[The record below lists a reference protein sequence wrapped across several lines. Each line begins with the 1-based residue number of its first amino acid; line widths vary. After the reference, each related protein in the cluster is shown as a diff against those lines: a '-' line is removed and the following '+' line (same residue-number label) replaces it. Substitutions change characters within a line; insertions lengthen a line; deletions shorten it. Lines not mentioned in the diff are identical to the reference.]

1 MLKIGKKLNAI
12 IAIEII
18 MTMTLYYFIY
28 VGMTAVSYA
37 IDVVKTNNTNIE
49 FSAYFQNENGEKVE
63 NKEVNIDKEE
73 YLYVDVS
80 VKNEGYFNGEI
91 KLVDNNFN
99 IKTDKLSEGI
109 AEIKDNV
116 VTLNQI
122 NAGSTVTIKLA
133 IEAKKEDSIKSAIL
147 NGKTKVELEGKY
159 INSKNV
165 EKDKY
170 IEIKGEDEVEL
181 KWKSEEATNV
191 ELGGRLLT
199 NSIYEVNGEN
209 KRLVQM
215 LVNSKITNN
224 NYPIKN
230 TEITLNVPEAVE
242 EVTVKARS
250 TEATNKNVEFGEG
263 NYEYNRDE
271 KKLTIKVGNED
282 PENISWDKEG
292 QDTFVVTYILNP
304 KNNIANEDIN
314 IEDKINLYD
323 DKEITGSQNVHIE
336 EEIDGVISGA
346 IESSENEIYKGK
358 IYTGEERDYTETNKV
373 NIDYIEVGDKV
384 EIEQKE
390 ATYVGEQERQAN
402 IIYKETKIRK
412 DEFQKIFGEEGYITI
427 KDVNGTVLADINKDT
442 EANEEGKI
450 VITYSTVEK
459 EIKMEASKPVTEG
472 TLNIENTKAIL
483 NSGYGRE
490 EIQRINGIK
499 EKMTV
504 NSKVAEKVIT
514 LKETETAGNIMTDVS
529 KISTVAD
536 KQTITIGATLDSK
549 GESKNLYKN
558 PTITIKL
565 PKEMTLQTAQ
575 YAALYK
581 NGLTVEST
589 NTSKNENGET
599 EVTIK
604 LKGEQ
609 TSYDISGGTKVL
621 LKLDVTTNKLTPSK
635 ASQIAMT
642 YTNENTSEEK
652 TAIANINF
660 ESQYGIMIYNQMV
673 HYNNNGETLVTV
685 DKTTAKGELST
696 NVEQKD
702 LTLST
707 ALVNNYGEDVTDVT
721 LIGKIPADTSR
732 EGYVAKLST
741 LQTNNEK
748 LKIYYTNKQDA
759 QANDESWGDYREDAT
774 SYKIV
779 IDKMDKEEVIKF
791 NVPVTIPE
799 NLKYN
804 KTGDFVSVVSCN
816 YEGNMETNSSN
827 IVLSTTSGIEN
838 GSVVEKPETTVTKS
852 GLTVAVTTISGNQ
865 NLANNDSVY
874 EGQTIKYKV
883 TITNNTGKDYT
894 NVGIKAT
901 QKNGYVW
908 DWVASEVYNYFTG
921 QSSIEHYY
929 EVSTTNEINLGTIE
943 TLKDGESYSYV
954 YESNAYDLD
963 NENIDG
969 TQTYGTISMI
979 SEDKTINETINTVK
993 STIKESEIALQLVP
1007 ENSKENQWLCG
1018 APATVGLRLLN
1029 KTDETLNNV
1038 EVKVV
1043 FSNALNLED
1052 AELKNIFYINDEEN
1066 VEIKN
1071 ATTNSEGETI
1081 VTLSVKSIE
1090 KGIAIEI
1097 PVSAPIKEFAERE
1110 KTIKIMASATTEE
1123 ENLYYSN
1130 QIDRE
1135 AYNLKNNIEVKH
1147 NVFDEN
1153 NEEINENTTIDN
1165 GKNVKIVG
1173 TVTNKEDHTIKTTLT
1188 YVFGSALSINK
1199 ITLIGE
1205 DGTEDL
1211 TDQVQNEI
1219 LVTDTKEIPQQGI
1232 LKLVIDATI
1241 DTSKASDNKVTG
1253 ELTVFDVDQNTNER
1267 TEISF
1272 LANKTEGTPDA
1283 GSDNKDIDVVP
1294 NPDPDP
1300 NPNPD
1305 PDKNID
1311 SDNNQ
1316 NPDPDPDPDK
1326 DSNVNPDPDPEP
1338 SPDQSVDP
1346 DPDLNPDTDGN
1357 TTQNPNPT
1365 PDVDKDQ
1372 NLTPDINPLPTPGNT
1387 TTGDTTNSN
1396 TTTPGSNSNTTNGN
1410 GNNGNNGNGQSSGND
1425 TNITKYTVKGIV
1437 WVDKNK
1443 DGKRSNDEEK
1453 LSNITVYAMSATSGS
1468 IVSKTSTNEKGEYNL
1483 SLEEGKYII
1492 IFFYDNTMYN
1502 VTTYQ
1507 VSGANENENSDAI
1520 SRTMDVDNRE
1530 VTVGATD
1537 EIEVNGDLSNIDIG
1551 LVNKNKFEL
1560 GIKKTVSK
1568 ITISNDS
1575 GTKIKEYSNT
1585 TLAKA
1590 EIKAKDLQGTTVVIE
1605 YKITVTNKG
1614 QIAGYA
1620 KDIVDYKPKDL
1631 KFNSGM
1637 NSSWYQSGD
1646 YIHTTSLSNTR
1657 IEPGETKELT
1667 LILTKTMTESNTGL
1681 TNNKAEI
1688 TSTSNEQDIDNE
1700 SKDKGSADVIIS
1712 VSTGALVGYVG
1723 LTLTIL
1729 VVLCVGAYLI
1739 NRRISRGEKRG
1750 EE

>member
-1 MLKIGKKLNAI
+1 MNITKTNLINKICAI
-12 IAIEII
+12 LAIFALTVADFLPIGQ
-18 MTMTLYYFIY
+18 M
-28 VGMTAVSYA
+28 AVSYA
-37 IDVVKTNNTNIE
+37 IDAVKTNNANIE

-63 NKEVNIDKEE
+63 NKEVNIDNEE

-91 KLVDNNFN
+91 KLADNNFN

-147 NGKTKVELEGKY
+147 NGKTKVEIEGKY

-242 EVTVKARS
+242 EVTVKARC

-282 PENISWDKEG
+282 PENISWNKEG

-304 KNNIANEDIN
+304 KNNIANEDVK

-390 ATYVGEQERQAN
+390 ATYVGDQERQAN

-427 KDVNGTVLADINKDT
+427 KDVNGTVLANINKDT

-660 ESQYGIMIYNQMV
+660 ESQYGIMIYNQIV
-673 HYNNNGETLVTV
+673 NYNNNGDTIVTIDKETSY
-685 DKTTAKGELST
+685 GELST
-696 NVEQKD
+696 KADKRNM
-702 LTLST
+702 TINT
-707 ALVNNYGEDVTDVT
+707 ALVNNYGDKVTNVT
-721 LIGKIPADTSR
+721 LIGKIPADQSE
-732 EGYVAKLST
+732 EGYVAKLNT
-741 LQTNNEK
+741 IQTNNEK
-748 LKIYYTNKQDA
+748 IKVYYTNKQDA
-759 QANDESWGDYREDAT
+759 QADDSSWGDYREDAT
-774 SYKIV
+774 SYKVV
-779 IDKMDKEEVIKF
+779 IDEMDKEEVIKL
-791 NVPVTIPE
+791 NIPVTVPE

-804 KTGDFVSVVSCN
+804 KKGTFSSVVSCN
-816 YEGNMETNSSN
+816 YQGNTESNTSN
-827 IVLSTTSGIEN
+827 IVLATKASMSANSE
-838 GSVVEKPETTVTKS
+838 EK
-852 GLTVAVTTISGNQ
+852 VTTQETEKGLSTKISASVG
-865 NLANNDSVY
+865 NDSLSDNDNIY

-883 TITNNTGKDYT
+883 TLTNNTGKDYT
-894 NVGIKAT
+894 NVTVKAN
-901 QKNGYVW
+901 QKNGYMW
-908 DWVASEVYNYFTG
+908 DSVEQEVYNPLFDSY
-921 QSSIEHYY
+921 SNKHYY
-929 EVSTTNEINLGTIE
+929 QITESNEKNIATIE
-943 TLKDGESYSYV
+943 SLKNGESYTYEYEASIYTLKDEK
-954 YESNAYDLD
+954 
-963 NENIDG
+963 IDG
-969 TQTYGTISMI
+969 TQTYGTITVASD
-979 SEDKTINETINTVK
+979 DKALNETI
-993 STIKESEIALQLVP
+993 STIKNNIKDAKLQVDVFSDDVDELEVYKGVSFGRDVQIK
-1007 ENSKENQWLCG
+1007 NL
-1018 APATVGLRLLN
+1018 
-1029 KTDETLNNV
+1029 TDETLNNV
-1038 EVKVV
+1038 ELRIALAPNLKGGITLNDMEERATCQDDSVD
-1043 FSNALNLED
+1043 SNGITT
-1052 AELKNIFYINDEEN
+1052 KNIQI
-1066 VEIKN
+1066 
-1071 ATTNSEGETI
+1071 
-1081 VTLSVKSIE
+1081 KSIE
-1090 KGIAIEI
+1090 PNET
-1097 PVSAPIKEFAERE
+1097 VSIMVEPFATDDFDVNKDEAWVLAE
-1110 KTIKIMASATTEE
+1110 ATTESQDS
-1123 ENLYYSN
+1123 YVSN
-1130 QIDRE
+1130 KSTRKI
-1135 AYNLKNNIEVKH
+1135 Y
-1147 NVFDEN
+1147 
-1153 NEEINENTTIDN
+1153 DN
-1165 GKNVKIVG
+1165 K
-1173 TVTNKEDHTIKTTLT
+1173 
-1188 YVFGSALSINK
+1188 
-1199 ITLIGE
+1199 
-1205 DGTEDL
+1205 
-1211 TDQVQNEI
+1211 
-1219 LVTDTKEIPQQGI
+1219 KEIGISQQA
-1232 LKLVIDATI
+1232 L
-1241 DTSKASDNKVTG
+1241 
-1253 ELTVFDVDQNTNER
+1253 
-1267 TEISF
+1267 
-1272 LANKTEGTPDA
+1272 
-1283 GSDNKDIDVVP
+1283 
-1294 NPDPDP
+1294 
-1300 NPNPD
+1300 
-1305 PDKNID
+1305 
-1311 SDNNQ
+1311 
-1316 NPDPDPDPDK
+1316 DK
-1326 DSNVNPDPDPEP
+1326 DGN
-1338 SPDQSVDP
+1338 Q
-1346 DPDLNPDTDGN
+1346 LN
-1357 TTQNPNPT
+1357 TTQNKLQDNEEITLLTTVKNNEKEKMMLRLEYYIDDKININDIKIVSASGEEDAISQITEGQRNVMSKDEIQLNPGEEIKISATGTVNATGTDTLVNEIDVTELAEGYIKTDKLSLDVNKIEDQIPTIDEDDDT
-1365 PDVDKDQ
+1365 PKD
-1372 NLTPDINPLPTPGNT
+1372 NELPDDNGN
-1387 TTGDTTNSN
+1387 NSN
-1396 TTTPGSNSNTTNGN
+1396 NNNSN
-1410 GNNGNNGNGQSSGND
+1410 NNGNNNNNNNNNNSNNNTTTQNPE
-1425 TNITKYTVKGIV
+1425 NVYTLKGTA
-1437 WVDKNK
+1437 WKDADK
-1443 DGKRSNDEEK
+1443 DGKRSNSEET
-1453 LSNITVYAMSATSGS
+1453 IGDMVVDAMNAENGQVVAST
-1468 IVSKTSTNEKGEYNL
+1468 KTQADGTYQFNL
-1483 SLEEGKYII
+1483 ENGKYII
-1492 IFFYDNTMYN
+1492 LFHYDNSIYTT
-1502 VTTYQ
+1502 TTYQ
-1507 VSGANENENSDAI
+1507 VKGASDTENSDAI
-1520 SRTMDVDNRE
+1520 ERE
-1530 VTVGATD
+1530 VTINGTASTVGATD
-1537 EIEVNGDLSNIDIG
+1537 TITVDKDTSNIDIG
-1551 LVNKNKFEL
+1551 LITRNTFDLKVDKY
-1560 GIKKTVSK
+1560 VSK
-1568 ITISNDS
+1568 ITVTNNDK
-1575 GTKIKEYSNT
+1575 TTTYDQKENT

-1590 EIKAKDLQGTTVVIE
+1590 EIKSKNLNGSLVVIE
-1605 YKITVTNKG
+1605 YKIKVTNNG
-1614 QIAGYA
+1614 QLAGYA
-1620 KDIVDYKPKDL
+1620 RNIVDYMPSTL
-1631 KFNSGM
+1631 SFNSSL
-1637 NSSWYQSGD
+1637 NSDWYISGNNL
-1646 YIHTTSLSNTR
+1646 YNTSLANTK
-1657 IEPGETKELT
+1657 IEPGESKELT
-1667 LILTKTMTESNTGL
+1667 LVLTKTMTESNTGL
-1681 TNNKAEI
+1681 VNNKAEI
-1688 TSTSNEQDIDNE
+1688 TESSNEQGIKDETN
-1700 SKDKGSADVIIS
+1700 DKGSADVIIS
-1712 VSTGALVGYVG
+1712 VSTGALVNYIATTVITLIVLAG
-1723 LTLTIL
+1723 L
-1729 VVLCVGAYLI
+1729 AYLVNKKYLSKKI
-1739 NRRISRGEKRG
+1739 
-1750 EE
+1750 

>member
-1 MLKIGKKLNAI
+1 MNITKTNLINKICAI
-12 IAIEII
+12 LAIFALTVADFLPIGQ
-18 MTMTLYYFIY
+18 M
-28 VGMTAVSYA
+28 AVSYA
-37 IDVVKTNNTNIE
+37 IDAVKTNNANIE

-91 KLVDNNFN
+91 KLADNNFN

-147 NGKTKVELEGKY
+147 NGKTKVDIEGKY

-181 KWKSEEATNV
+181 KWKSEEAANV

-282 PENISWDKEG
+282 PENISWNKEG
-292 QDTFVVTYILNP
+292 QDTFVVTYILNQ

-323 DKEITGSQNVHIE
+323 DKEITGTQNVHIE

-390 ATYVGEQERQAN
+390 ATYVGDQERQAN

-427 KDVNGTVLADINKDT
+427 KDVNGTVLANINKDT

-660 ESQYGIMIYNQMV
+660 ESQYGIMIYNQIV
-673 HYNNNGETLVTV
+673 NYNNNGDTIVTV
-685 DKTTAKGELST
+685 DKETSYGELST
-696 NVEQKD
+696 KADKRNM
-702 LTLST
+702 TINT
-707 ALVNNYGEDVTDVT
+707 ALVNNYGDKVTNVT
-721 LIGKIPADTSR
+721 LIGKIPADQSE
-732 EGYVAKLST
+732 EGYVAKLNT
-741 LQTNNEK
+741 LQTNND
-748 LKIYYTNKQDA
+748 KIKVYYTNKQDA
-759 QANDESWGDYREDAT
+759 QADDSSWGDYREDAT
-774 SYKIV
+774 SYKVV
-779 IDKMDKEEVIKF
+779 IDEMDKEEVIKL
-791 NVPVTIPE
+791 NIPVTVPE

-804 KTGDFVSVVSCN
+804 KKGTFSSVVSCN
-816 YEGNMETNSSN
+816 YQGNTESNTSN
-827 IVLSTTSGIEN
+827 IVLATKASMSANSE
-838 GSVVEKPETTVTKS
+838 EK
-852 GLTVAVTTISGNQ
+852 VTTQETEKGLSTKISASVG
-865 NLANNDSVY
+865 NDSLSDNDNIY

-883 TITNNTGKDYT
+883 TLTNNTGKDYT
-894 NVGIKAT
+894 NVTVKAN
-901 QKNGYVW
+901 QKNGYMW
-908 DWVASEVYNYFTG
+908 DSVEQEVYNPYDE
-921 QSSIEHYY
+921 SKSNEHYY
-929 EVSTTNEINLGTIE
+929 EITESNEKNIATIE
-943 TLKDGESYSYV
+943 SLKNGESYTYEYEASIYTLKDEK
-954 YESNAYDLD
+954 
-963 NENIDG
+963 IDG
-969 TQTYGTISMI
+969 TQTYGTITVASD
-979 SEDKTINETINTVK
+979 DKALNETIATIKNNIKEAKLQVQLVNGNTEELEVVPGSSSTKQITVK
-993 STIKESEIALQLVP
+993 NLT
-1007 ENSKENQWLCG
+1007 N
-1018 APATVGLRLLN
+1018 
-1029 KTDETLNNV
+1029 ETLNNV
-1038 EVKVV
+1038 ELKIAY
-1043 FSNALNLED
+1043 SPKSQMIISLSDEL
-1052 AELKNIFYINDEEN
+1052 AEKITEQKQNTDKDGI
-1066 VEIKN
+1066 
-1071 ATTNSEGETI
+1071 TTQTLTI
-1081 VTLSVKSIE
+1081 KSIE
-1090 KGIAIEI
+1090 PNETIEMTAGLTATEDFD
-1097 PVSAPIKEFAERE
+1097 VNNDQVWMLAE
-1110 KTIKIMASATTEE
+1110 ATTESQDS
-1123 ENLYYSN
+1123 YVSN
-1130 QIDRE
+1130 KLTQKIHD
-1135 AYNLKNNIEVKH
+1135 NSKNYELAQQAMDKDGNKL
-1147 NVFDEN
+1147 NTAQNKLQD
-1153 NEEINENTTIDN
+1153 NEEITFVATVKNNENDERGINLSYYIDDKININNIKIEKEGKEEDLTEQVATNQSNVINEDSVTIQPGETVKITATGTVDAAGTDKLVNELSVRDILEGSTVSDQLSLDVNKKEDKIPTIDEDDDTPKDNELPDDNGNNSNNNNSNNNSNNNNNNNNNNSNNTTI
-1165 GKNVKIVG
+1165 
-1173 TVTNKEDHTIKTTLT
+1173 
-1188 YVFGSALSINK
+1188 
-1199 ITLIGE
+1199 
-1205 DGTEDL
+1205 
-1211 TDQVQNEI
+1211 
-1219 LVTDTKEIPQQGI
+1219 
-1232 LKLVIDATI
+1232 
-1241 DTSKASDNKVTG
+1241 
-1253 ELTVFDVDQNTNER
+1253 
-1267 TEISF
+1267 
-1272 LANKTEGTPDA
+1272 
-1283 GSDNKDIDVVP
+1283 
-1294 NPDPDP
+1294 
-1300 NPNPD
+1300 
-1305 PDKNID
+1305 
-1311 SDNNQ
+1311 Q
-1316 NPDPDPDPDK
+1316 NPENVYTLKGTAWK
-1326 DSNVNPDPDPEP
+1326 DAD
-1338 SPDQSVDP
+1338 
-1346 DPDLNPDTDGN
+1346 
-1357 TTQNPNPT
+1357 
-1365 PDVDKDQ
+1365 
-1372 NLTPDINPLPTPGNT
+1372 
-1387 TTGDTTNSN
+1387 
-1396 TTTPGSNSNTTNGN
+1396 
-1410 GNNGNNGNGQSSGND
+1410 
-1425 TNITKYTVKGIV
+1425 
-1437 WVDKNK
+1437 K
-1443 DGKRSNDEEK
+1443 DGKRSNSEET
-1453 LSNITVYAMSATSGS
+1453 IGDMVVDAMNAENGQVVAST
-1468 IVSKTSTNEKGEYNL
+1468 KTQADGTYQFNL
-1483 SLEEGKYII
+1483 ENGKYII
-1492 IFFYDNTMYN
+1492 LFHYDNSIYTT
-1502 VTTYQ
+1502 TTYQ
-1507 VSGANENENSDAI
+1507 VKGASDTENSDAI
-1520 SRTMDVDNRE
+1520 ERE
-1530 VTVGATD
+1530 VTINGTASTVGATD
-1537 EIEVNGDLSNIDIG
+1537 TIAVDKDTSNIDIG
-1551 LVNKNKFEL
+1551 LITRNTFDLKVDKY
-1560 GIKKTVSK
+1560 VSK
-1568 ITISNDS
+1568 ITVTNNDK
-1575 GTKIKEYSNT
+1575 TTTYDQKENT

-1590 EIKAKDLQGTTVVIE
+1590 EIKSKNLNGSLVVIE
-1605 YKITVTNKG
+1605 YKIKVTNNG
-1614 QIAGYA
+1614 QLAGYA
-1620 KDIVDYKPKDL
+1620 RNIVDYMPSTL
-1631 KFNSGM
+1631 SFNSSL
-1637 NSSWYQSGD
+1637 NSDWYISGNNL
-1646 YIHTTSLSNTR
+1646 YNTSLANTK
-1657 IEPGETKELT
+1657 IEPGESKELT
-1667 LILTKTMTESNTGL
+1667 LVLTKTMTESNTGL
-1681 TNNKAEI
+1681 VNNKAEI
-1688 TSTSNEQDIDNE
+1688 TESSNEQGIKDETN
-1700 SKDKGSADVIIS
+1700 DKGSADVIIS
-1712 VSTGALVGYVG
+1712 VSTGALVNYIATTVITLIVLAG
-1723 LTLTIL
+1723 L
-1729 VVLCVGAYLI
+1729 AYLV
-1739 NRRISRGEKRG
+1739 NKKYLSKKM
-1750 EE
+1750 